1 MKKQKNINISHKSK
15 SLLKLNL
22 KVGNFKPWILFKKVN
37 GILKIYFTS
46 FTFYQKTSSLSAAR
60 RDELL
65 AEGGAAAHG
74 RAEIGEK
81 SVQVVAGQGSVHG
94 ATEAGPG
101 QGAQGPAPGHPEGG
115 IRR

>member
-1 MKKQKNINISHKSK
+1 M
-15 SLLKLNL
+15 
-22 KVGNFKPWILFKKVN
+22 
-37 GILKIYFTS
+37 
-46 FTFYQKTSSLSAAR
+46 SAAR

-101 QGAQGPAPGHPEGG
+101 QGAQGPAPGHPEGR
-115 IRR
+115 IRRQGDDQVLESQVHRLDE